1 MDSSMY
7 VGLSQEDLCMQLV
20 PSLTKEHIDDLSARE
35 KQTQRCYLLGEN
47 QHPLSD
53 QYHSFSYR

>member
-7 VGLSQEDLCMQLV
+7 VGLSQEDLCMQLI
-20 PSLTKEHIDDLSARE
+20 PSLTKEHIDDLSTRE

-47 QHPLSD
+47 QHPSLD
-53 QYHSFSYR
+53 RYH

>member
-1 MDSSMY
+1 MY

-20 PSLTKEHIDDLSARE
+20 PSLTKEHIDDLSTRE

-47 QHPLSD
+47 QHPLLD
-53 QYHSFSYR
+53 RYH